1 MLWTIA
7 IILLVL
13 WLLGAFVVNVGGG
26 LIHILLV
33 IAAIVVIYRLMTGR
47 KVVP

>member
-7 IILLVL
+7 IILFVL

>member
-33 IAAIVVIYRLMTGR
+33 IAAIVVIYRLITGR
-47 KVVP
+47 RPVP